1 MTKTICSNCQTT
13 EQRCRLTMK
22 VREELLRF
30 MHQRKLAMDVD
41 RLLYEYLD
49 AYPFGSVEGF
59 GQFVRGEKLV
69 VLPRRPVPTRVKLT
83 PGPGPSLADV
93 LDELRGNHER
103 E

>member
-1 MTKTICSNCQTT
+1 
-13 EQRCRLTMK
+13 MK

-59 GQFVRGEKLV
+59 GQFV

-83 PGPGPSLADV
+83 PGPSLADV